1 MSDKIQ
7 KTIFVT
13 GGTGLIGRHLIKHFL
28 SKNFNIICYGRSVEK
43 IHDTFSDT
51 VTAVTDF
58 SCEHVDYIIHGACP
72 TASATLKNEPVEVI
86 GTIYSLTRNSLE
98 LAKRTGARY
107 LFMSSMEVY
116 DNLHGTVDETQSGT
130 FALDNSRNS
139 YPVAKQLAELL
150 VNSYRNEYGVDTCI
164 VRLAQIFGPGYSP
177 DDNRFFVF
185 ALKQCLLGHDIVLQ
199 TDGSKWHNSCYIDD
213 AVKLISN
220 ILLSGEHGTFNVT
233 NEDYCMPI
241 NDLCRKIIE
250 ATGSNI
256 NIRHSI
262 SANTIFRPDSQYKI
276 SGDKVRNLF
285 PTVQMTPLDT
295 AIRQTYDYMKTLK

>member
-1 MSDKIQ
+1 MRSVFI
-7 KTIFVT
+7 T
-13 GGTGLIGRHLIKHFL
+13 GGTGLIGSRLILDFL
-28 SKNFNIICYGRSVEK
+28 KNDFKVICYGRSVEK
-43 IHDTFSDT
+43 IRDTFSDT

-72 TASATLKNEPVEVI
+72 TASATLKNEPAEVI
-86 GTIYSLTRNSLE
+86 DTIYSLTKNSLE

-116 DNLHGTVDETQSGT
+116 GNLRGNVDETQTGT
-130 FALDNSRNS
+130 FTLDNGRNS

-150 VNSYRNEYGVDTCI
+150 VNSYRIEYGVDTCI
-164 VRLAQIFGPGYSP
+164 ARLAQIFGPGYRP

-220 ILLSGEHGTFNVT
+220 ILLSGEPGTFNVT
-233 NEDYCMPI
+233 NECYCMTI

-250 ATGSNI
+250 VTGSKI
-256 NIRHSI
+256 GIQHSMNK
-262 SANTIFRPDSQYKI
+262 SSMFGPESKFCM
-276 SGDKVRNLF
+276 SGEKVKNLCQ
-285 PTVQMTPLDT
+285 TVQMTPLDT
-295 AIRQTYDYMKTLK
+295 AIRQTYDYMKSLK